1 MTAGALA
8 SMVAVT
14 VLAGCSV
21 HVSGGDAAPTTSPT
35 TPSPPEVLAD
45 LTVGAAA
52 EVPWWQHGV
61 LHVGEVSIRTTY
73 RDLVFG
79 AGTTLVGRGDF
90 ERGSRWFLVDGAD
103 LVPLLT
109 SPGLVRPVVSA
120 GGATLAW
127 SDPVDATTRHLVA
140 YDAGTQREL
149 GARDVDVH
157 PVCCDAGGELMVNG
171 VGLDGRVVYS
181 VLGAAT
187 HLWTPGGTTVELT
200 GVDPSLLDGELW
212 PGGVM
217 WQVAGADSF
226 AARGG
231 YGTVDASG
239 AVTKVGR
246 VETDQLGTWSPDGT
260 AYAYPGAT
268 DGTSAVKAPLPDVWV
283 DHTDTGERTR
293 LELPTGRQFQIV
305 AWESADRLV
314 LQTRNAFGEP
324 APDGEPHGLVALV
337 RCDTTTGACERT
349 ADGPQGNPR
358 LPDPH

>member
-1 MTAGALA
+1 MLA
-8 SMVAVT
+8 VAVLT
-14 VLAGCSV
+14 GCSV
-21 HVSGGDAAPTTSPT
+21 HVSGGAAAPTTSPT
-35 TPSPPEVLAD
+35 APAQPLALAD
-45 LTVGAAA
+45 LPVGEAA

-61 LHVGEVSIRTTY
+61 LHVGAATIETTY

-90 ERGSRWFLVDGAD
+90 ERGSRWFLVDGTD
-103 LVPLLT
+103 LVPLMT
-109 SPGLVRPVVSA
+109 SPGLVRPVISA
-120 GGATLAW
+120 DGASLAW

-140 YDAGTQREL
+140 YDVGTHREL
-149 GARDVDVH
+149 GAHDVDVH
-157 PVCCDAGGELMVNG
+157 PVCCDGGGELMVHG
-171 VGLDGRVVYS
+171 IGLDGRVVYS
-181 VLGAAT
+181 ALGAAT

-200 GVDPSLLDGELW
+200 GVDPNLLDGELW

-217 WQVAGADSF
+217 WQVHGADIFTSL
-226 AARGG
+226 GG
-231 YGTVDASG
+231 YGTVAASG
-239 AVTKVGR
+239 ALTKVGR

-260 AYAYPGAT
+260 AYAYPGGA
-268 DGTSAVKAPLPDVWV
+268 DGTSPVKEPLPDVWV
-283 DHTDTGERTR
+283 DHIDTGEHTR
-293 LELPTGRQFQIV
+293 LLLPPDRRFEIV

-349 ADGPQGNPR
+349 GDGPQGNPR